1 MRHSV
6 APLFKTPLLVKNEWM
21 DGVRLQ
27 KYLALAGAAPSRR
40 KAEELIRAGRV
51 SVNGQP
57 ASLGS
62 KVYPGDEVRLGKRL
76 IPPPQRRVVIALHK
90 PKGYETTRKSRSGAP
105 TVYELAPQ
113 IPGLHPI
120 GRLDRDSEGL
130 LLFSNDG
137 ALTERLTHPRYGVKK
152 VYRVW
157 SRKGT
162 PPPDLL
168 RQLERGVTL
177 RSGEFAQA
185 LKARPKEGGA
195 VITMTEGKKRE
206 VRYMMAAIGY
216 PVYRLLRVKHGPIRL
231 GGQKVGSWRE
241 LDEKELKALDLA
253 AFGPEGR

>member
-1 MRHSV
+1 MVR
-6 APLFKTPLLVKNEWM
+6 M

-27 KYLALAGAAPSRR
+27 KYLVLAGAAQSRR

-51 SVNGQP
+51 IVNGQ
-57 ASLGS
+57 AAELGA
-62 KVYPGDEVRLGKRL
+62 KVYPGDEVRLGRRMLEPPRERL
-76 IPPPQRRVVIALHK
+76 VIALHK

-105 TVYELAPQ
+105 TVYELLPDV
-113 IPGLHPI
+113 PGLHPV

-206 VRYMMAAIGY
+206 VRYMMKAIGY
-216 PVYRLLRVKHGPIRL
+216 PVERLLRVKVGPIRL
-231 GGQKVGSWRE
+231 GGQKPGTWRE
-241 LDEKELKALDLA
+241 LSPAELKALDLA
-253 AFGPEGR
+253 AFGPENKR

>member
-1 MRHSV
+1 
-6 APLFKTPLLVKNEWM
+6 M

-51 SVNGQP
+51 TINGRK
-57 ASLGS
+57 AVLGDR
-62 KVYPGDEVRLGKRL
+62 VQPGDEVRLNGRPVA
-76 IPPPQRRVVIALHK
+76 PPRQRVVIALHK
-90 PKGYETTRKSRSGAP
+90 PRGYETTRKSRSGAP
-105 TVYELAPQ
+105 TVYELLPDV
-113 IPGLHPI
+113 PGLHPV

-130 LLFSNDG
+130 LLFTNDG
-137 ALTERLTHPRYGVKK
+137 ALTQRLTHPRYGIKK

-168 RQLERGVTL
+168 RQLEKGVTL

-206 VRYMMAAIGY
+206 VRYMMKAIGY
-216 PVYRLLRVKHGPIRL
+216 PVERLLRVKHGPIRL
-231 GGQKVGSWRE
+231 GGQKPGTWRE
-241 LDEKELKALDLA
+241 LDEAELKALDLA
-253 AFGPEGR
+253 AFGPPAGRGKR